1 MAVVL
6 VLVTTG
12 GCGGDGEEAPTTTVS
27 TEPTTT
33 RLPQG
38 DAKGI
43 ACANLSTLELKLLN
57 DYREEARGVVAPDD
71 EAYRA
76 EADVLRA
83 EHIRLAPEG
92 LPHDEPQSSDAHH
105 PDEPAPRLRMTTGGA
120 GMRVAPGAVG
130 APPGQAR

>member
-83 EHIRLAPEG
+83 EHIRLGCPG
-92 LPHDEPQSSDAHH
+92 VPLKGFLTTNPSRPTLTIPTSPP
-105 PDEPAPRLRMTTGGA
+105 PDSE
-120 GMRVAPGAVG
+120 
-130 APPGQAR
+130 